1 MHILT
6 QIYVIT
12 IHVQENLTTDT
23 TNIPTRIS
31 EDKTH
36 FSSIVEFLIKSQ
48 IEKKRK
54 LPSPE

>member
-1 MHILT
+1 M
-6 QIYVIT
+6 IT
-12 IHVQENLTTDT
+12 IHVQENLITDT
-23 TNIPTRIS
+23 INIPTRIS

-54 LPSPE
+54 LPSLE